1 MEAEKPHPKSFAN
14 ERFYGV
20 NAFKFVNG
28 EGRERFGRYR
38 IVPEAGYEI
47 LGEDEVKVKSEGYL
61 FEELEGR
68 LREGE
73 VRFRLVVQ
81 IAEEGDAVDDATVR
95 WPEERE
101 IVELGTLILEEYI
114 DEDLSRKEEQRLI
127 FDPIPRVEG
136 IEASDD
142 PILDMRAAIYLI
154 SGRIRR
160 QADGVVG

>member
-1 MEAEKPHPKSFAN
+1 
-14 ERFYGV
+14 
-20 NAFKFVNG
+20 
-28 EGRERFGRYR
+28 
-38 IVPEAGYEI
+38 
-47 LGEDEVKVKSEGYL
+47 VKVKSDGYL

-81 IAEEGDAVDDATVR
+81 VAEEGDVVDDATIR
-95 WPEERE
+95 WPEERQ
-101 IVELGTLILEEYI
+101 IVELGTLTAEKYVEE
-114 DEDLSRKEEQRLI
+114 DESLQEQQRLI
-127 FDPIPRVEG
+127 FDPIPRVKG

-142 PILDMRAAIYLI
+142 PILEMRAALYLI